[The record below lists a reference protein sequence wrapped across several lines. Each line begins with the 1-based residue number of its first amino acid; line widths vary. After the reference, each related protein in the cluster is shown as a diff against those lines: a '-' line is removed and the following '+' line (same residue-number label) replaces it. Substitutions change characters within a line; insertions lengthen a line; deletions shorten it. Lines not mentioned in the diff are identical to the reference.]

1 MKRVMAKAD
10 QFDTLYNKRW
20 KTAKAQGLLVGAS
33 GYWEAPTSSKTTK
46 PIKAVTQDLVQDQYE
61 HSNIHQIATNATAIH
76 SAASTT
82 VGLDSLDREAIRMKT
97 QIHQFQT
104 DIKGSVDTLKVDF
117 DKRLKIVETTT
128 DATQTMCQ
136 QILNNQ
142 MKPPAQANSPT
153 SYPAA
158 ETHNHGNYYSN
169 PNTSYYQNQGKGYGG
184 GKGYYGGGKGTKGRP
199 RGACYGCGARD
210 HQVASCPKINNQ
222 NTPGYLG
229 TASVNAVAGDVLA
242 SANAIN
248 YGGTKEISDW
258 ELHEQ
263 MEDGDGEHDATTI
276 AHIAIGW
283 ATNILSPQTGNSCAL
298 KSKPKILMPQVQ
310 LTHGAMT
317 HLERNTARSKHMYG
331 TCTTCT
337 TDHTTEQ
344 NHRLQTDYGH
354 NDGKTAPEVEQDI
367 KVVSPAN
374 GEIIESV
381 VLDMIHQDKDKIL
394 SWLLKHVN
402 LPYEEPDKG
411 LQPTTRKSQS
421 ETGPCQVLPLS
432 FEDQLGTPDLLAVPS
447 GAAFIP
453 AFVPDDMTFASDDID
468 PVPDD
473 IAPDESRSMKP
484 VASPRPPSSRR
495 AWEAPSVQQA
505 IGGTPS
511 QDQTEC
517 LRGQY
522 LRHTSGF
529 KCAGAVSFGVWDDQ
543 HPDQR
548 PLPSHDISEIPQ
560 ETDKVGDTD
569 QTLLMAPYTGSCGSA
584 MCPEISVPKC
594 HDERVSFGADD
605 PISGEVCL
613 DCAFIQ
619 ACNTTQEHEAR
630 SEQVGGASMPARDRV
645 VGCPAMLSTVGT
657 ELSSLV
663 ASDSTEA
670 SDRAAVQTPC
680 CHGVQR
686 KADGI
691 RVSHVSIVGDGP
703 ISGVEL
709 ADSKRPKT
717 IAKDPRQDEVG
728 EELCDQSGAG
738 SPQSCP
744 VEIEARS
751 RTATPRVEHVSAVAD
766 DPISGGYGCRN
777 NKECV
782 IPRLVDDDTSSG
794 EEDDN
799 SDDTSSGEEDY
810 NSDSDGENEGEET
823 WYDAINGHKCRWQEN
838 ENIVSTESNDT
849 GDVNEEE
856 SNASVKT
863 TQHADDEFTDEGEYW
878 ASYNTVA
885 DTPTRRQL
893 KRWAQSRRKHNLITA
908 HSNDGIKC
916 KRGTMVNEP
925 MVNRRPLYLL
935 SIYHLAN
942 KE

>member
-1 MKRVMAKAD
+1 M
-10 QFDTLYNKRW
+10 
-20 KTAKAQGLLVGAS
+20 
-33 GYWEAPTSSKTTK
+33 
-46 PIKAVTQDLVQDQYE
+46 
-61 HSNIHQIATNATAIH
+61 
-76 SAASTT
+76 
-82 VGLDSLDREAIRMKT
+82 
-97 QIHQFQT
+97 
-104 DIKGSVDTLKVDF
+104 
-117 DKRLKIVETTT
+117 
-128 DATQTMCQ
+128 
-136 QILNNQ
+136 
-142 MKPPAQANSPT
+142 
-153 SYPAA
+153 
-158 ETHNHGNYYSN
+158 
-169 PNTSYYQNQGKGYGG
+169 
-184 GKGYYGGGKGTKGRP
+184 
-199 RGACYGCGARD
+199 
-210 HQVASCPKINNQ
+210 
-222 NTPGYLG
+222 
-229 TASVNAVAGDVLA
+229 
-242 SANAIN
+242 
-248 YGGTKEISDW
+248 
-258 ELHEQ
+258 
-263 MEDGDGEHDATTI
+263 
-276 AHIAIGW
+276 
-283 ATNILSPQTGNSCAL
+283 
-298 KSKPKILMPQVQ
+298 
-310 LTHGAMT
+310 
-317 HLERNTARSKHMYG
+317 
-331 TCTTCT
+331 
-337 TDHTTEQ
+337 
-344 NHRLQTDYGH
+344 
-354 NDGKTAPEVEQDI
+354 
-367 KVVSPAN
+367 
-374 GEIIESV
+374 
-381 VLDMIHQDKDKIL
+381 
-394 SWLLKHVN
+394 
-402 LPYEEPDKG
+402 KG

-421 ETGPCQVLPLS
+421 EIGPCQVLPLS

-495 AWEAPSVQQA
+495 AWEAPPVQQVTGGTPYPDQKPLSSVELAEASAFCLPAEQTRGLGAKSQSEADQRPLATVELSEATSVTTDGTPLSPDERDGKTTVYRCEAPMHKTGHWPVYPRQVRTETLKARPPAGGTAHSRHALEATSVQQVTGGIPNTYKTGSSDARPPSSEELMGAPAVLQPSREDIHKSGQPLAVEAESATFPSVNTAGSETRPPTSSEKAWEAPSVQHA

-630 SEQVGGASMPARDRV
+630 SEQVGGASMPARGRV

-738 SPQSCP
+738 SSQSCP